1 LQCVTFGFFRMAKR
15 PSRRNVENSDL
26 SIPYVLEVERLALKL
41 LSGEEDKKKELRELL
56 ERYAARYARENLSRT

>member
-1 LQCVTFGFFRMAKR
+1 MAKR

-26 SIPYVLEVERLALKL
+26 SIPCVLEVERLALKL
-41 LSGEEDKKKELRELL
+41 LSDEEDKKKELRELL